1 MSDLQ
6 LYTIMPLDVEHVDA
20 ICDDI
25 ERQYQD
31 GVATCALFM
40 MTLVPEGDPPVNKAE
55 VLCRKYDLFRDK
67 LREKGIGSGILV
79 QATIGHGWV
88 LSEMF
93 PFQRYINVNDGAA
106 VNVVCPYDEGFRDYI
121 FRAMQTIASHQPDCV
136 MVDDDFRLI
145 FRDGSGCGCPL
156 HLERFERLTGKK
168 LSREQLWEAVCHDRK
183 AADAFVAT
191 QKESLT
197 EAAKIMRAGL
207 DSINPALPGSFCCV
221 GANAEFG
228 YEIASILA
236 GEGNPTVVR
245 INNGNYTAAG
255 ARFFSD
261 VFFRAATQ
269 IEKLKGKVDVLLD
282 EPDTCPQNRY
292 STGAMSLHTHMTG
305 SILEGA
311 TGAKHWITR
320 LIAHEPNSGKA
331 YRQILKKHSGF
342 YKALAQ
348 IVPTLSWHG
357 FRMPILKEA
366 RYDFGKNFGGVTER
380 SNAWCSCVLERMG
393 LPVYFSSDPG
403 GILCLEGELAALL
416 SEEEIKTALSGTVFL
431 ASDAAKILIDRGF
444 DEYLGVDVRPWTGV
458 QPSTERLFVN
468 NNKTKVQQKY
478 QELVPC
484 NENVKEDSSVYHSVD
499 EVHFDY
505 LFPGTT
511 VYKNSFGGTAVVF
524 CGTPMAVYNIIEAF
538 SFLNESRKEQ
548 LIRLAKGKDLPAY
561 YVGDEE
567 LYFRAASTPDNSLFC
582 ALFNI
587 GLDPMEEIKMWTEK
601 EVTKVQKLMPNGT
614 WQTVAWKK
622 EADSIIIDAPC
633 FTLDPVILIMK

>member
-1 MSDLQ
+1 MTKLH
-6 LYTIMPLDVEHVDA
+6 LYTIMPLDVAHMDE
-20 ICDDI
+20 ICEDI
-25 ERQYQD
+25 ERQYKD

-40 MTLVPEGDPPVNKAE
+40 MTLVPEGNPTVDKAKL
-55 VLCRKYDLFRDK
+55 LCEKYDLFRNK
-67 LREKGIGSGILV
+67 LREKGVGSGILV
-79 QATIGHGWV
+79 QASIGHGWV

-93 PFQRYINVNDGAA
+93 PYQRYINANDGAA

-145 FRDGSGCGCPL
+145 FRDGSGCACPL
-156 HLERFERLTGKK
+156 HLARFQSLTGRV
-168 LSREQLWEAVCHDRK
+168 LAREALWEAVCHDQK
-183 AADAFVAT
+183 AADAFIAT
-191 QKESLT
+191 QKEALIET
-197 EAAKIMRAGL
+197 AKIMRAGL
-207 DSINPALPGSFCCV
+207 DSVNPALPGSFCCV

-292 STGAMSLHTHMTG
+292 STGAMSLHTHLTG

-311 TGAKHWITR
+311 MGAKHWITR

-331 YRQILKKHSGF
+331 YRRILKKHSGF
-342 YKALAQ
+342 YEALAQ
-348 IVPTLSWHG
+348 LVPSLSWHG

-366 RYDFGKNFGGVTER
+366 RFSFGKNYGGVAER
-380 SNAWCSCVLERMG
+380 SNAWCSCVLERLG
-393 LPVYFSSDPG
+393 LPVYFSSAPG
-403 GILCLEGELAALL
+403 GILCLEGESAALL
-416 SEEEIKTALSGTVFL
+416 SDAELRKALCGTVFL
-431 ASDAAKILIDRGF
+431 ASDAAKMLVDRGF
-444 DEYLGVDVRPWTGV
+444 GEFLGVDVRPWTGV
-458 QPSTERLFVN
+458 QPSKERFIHSG
-468 NNKTKVQQKY
+468 KCTKVQQKPMA
-478 QELVPC
+478 LVPK
-484 NENVKEDSSVYHSVD
+484 NSTVREDSAVYHSVD
-499 EVHFDY
+499 DVHFEY

-511 VYKNSFGGTAVVF
+511 IYKNALGGTAVVF
-524 CGTPMAVYNIIEAF
+524 CGTPKAAYNIIEAF

-548 LIRLAKGKDLPAY
+548 MIRLAKDADLPAY

-567 LYFRAASTPDNSLFC
+567 MYFRTATVAEGGLLC

-587 GLDPMEEIKMWTEK
+587 GLDPIEEIKLWLEK
-601 EVTKVQKLMPNGT
+601 EITKVQKLMPNGT
-614 WQTVAWKK
+614 WQSVTWKK
-622 EADSIIIDAPC
+622 AEDCYVIDSPC
-633 FTLDPVILIMK
+633 FTLDPVILMIK